1 VAEPGRELAPDSE
14 VRHEDWG
21 ALELGPQTYSRV
33 SFVEVDLT
41 ELVTEGTL
49 FEECVF
55 QGVRFNVSEHRASA
69 FVNCVFTRCSF
80 FDATFSGCK
89 LVGSR
94 FEDCA
99 FDLLEVVGG
108 DWSFVALRGARLG
121 SASFTDVRMR
131 EADLQG
137 VNAVGGTLCGL
148 DLSAADLSRA
158 DLAECDLRG
167 SDLSSV
173 DPRAVVLRD
182 AVITGSQAVVLAGA
196 LGLDVRDV

>member
-1 VAEPGRELAPDSE
+1 MAEPGREVAPDSE

-21 ALELGPQTYSRV
+21 GEQLLQRTYTRV
-33 SFVEVDLT
+33 AFVEVDLS
-41 ELVTEGTL
+41 EVVTEGAL

-80 FDATFSGCK
+80 FDAAFSGCK

-99 FDLLEVVGG
+99 FDLLKVEGG
-108 DWSFVALRGARLG
+108 DWSFAVLRGARLG

-137 VNAVGGTLCGL
+137 VKAVGGTLRGV

-158 DLAECDLRG
+158 DLAGCDLRG
-167 SDLSSV
+167 SDLSAV
-173 DPRAVVLRD
+173 DPRAVGLRD
-182 AVITGSQAVVLAGA
+182 AVITAQQAVVLVGA
-196 LGLDVRDV
+196 LGLDVRPE